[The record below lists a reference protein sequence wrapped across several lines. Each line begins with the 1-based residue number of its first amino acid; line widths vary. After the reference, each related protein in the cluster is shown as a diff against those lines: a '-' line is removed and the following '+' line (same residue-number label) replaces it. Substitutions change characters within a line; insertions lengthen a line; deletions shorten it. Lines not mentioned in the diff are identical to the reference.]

1 MTSTTQATQE
11 QITNLNN
18 RLYALR
24 RDLQG
29 VSGAILLIRAGLHDD
44 DDDLPTATEDDIR
57 CDAIDCLTDLVDR
70 LACQLAETSAQ
81 RKEIVDAIY
90 ATRKAELEAN

>member
-1 MTSTTQATQE
+1 MTSTTDVTQAKLTV
-11 QITNLNN
+11 LNS

-29 VSGAILLIRAGLHDD
+29 VSVAILLIRAGLYDD
-44 DDDLPTATEDDIR
+44 DDDLSTATEDDIR

-90 ATRKAELEAN
+90 ATHKAELEAN